1 MLDGTT
7 ALVLALMVVAFTS
20 GCAADQQ
27 IERPMPLYGEVS
39 IDYPLELWDSD
50 VEGETLLRVRV
61 TDMGRVDS
69 AVVLESSGHELFDS
83 AAIEGA
89 LELRPQQARAARQLL
104 VKVQRLN
111 LSEHCAVVP
120 LAGTALLL
128 LPLEPL
134 QFLLLELLPL

>member
-7 ALVLALMVVAFTS
+7 TLASALMIVALTS
-20 GCAADQQ
+20 GCTADQQ

-69 AVVLESSGHELFDS
+69 AVVLESSGHEAFDS
-83 AAIEGA
+83 VAIEGA
-89 LELRPQQARAARQLL
+89 LELRFQPARKNGKRIEVWAEVPVNFSKGPRSDSA
-104 VKVQRLN
+104 
-111 LSEHCAVVP
+111 LS
-120 LAGTALLL
+120 
-128 LPLEPL
+128 
-134 QFLLLELLPL
+134 F

>member
-1 MLDGTT
+1 LLDGTT

-89 LELRPQQARAARQLL
+89 LELRFQPARKSGKRIEVWAEVPVNFSKRPRSDSA
-104 VKVQRLN
+104 
-111 LSEHCAVVP
+111 LS
-120 LAGTALLL
+120 
-128 LPLEPL
+128 
-134 QFLLLELLPL
+134 F